1 MPRPVGDALS
11 DAPSAIALST
21 PEHSTTSDEC
31 ADAEGPHQQTLHITT
46 PLLEAHV
53 GNPASRKP
61 LAQVQTREDRLD
73 TRLIGCYWSER
84 SGRSPTA
91 LPLVIRA
98 CVFILHGIQSWRIK

>member
-11 DAPSAIALST
+11 DAPSAIAPST
-21 PEHSTTSDEC
+21 PEHSTTSGER
-31 ADAEGPHQQTLHITT
+31 ADAEGPHQQTLDITT

-73 TRLIGCYWSER
+73 TQLIGCYR
-84 SGRSPTA
+84 SRTVGSLTNRFA
-91 LPLVIRA
+91 LDY
-98 CVFILHGIQSWRIK
+98 HTK